1 MHEDSAHY
9 PPLDPVRA
17 GMKGLCPRCGQG
29 RLFNGLMTLRPACT
43 VCGLDYG
50 FAEPGDGPVV
60 FVAILAGAI
69 VLGGALWLQARFDPP
84 LWVHFL
90 LWTPLAAIV
99 TLGLTRMIKGIL
111 IDLQYRNK
119 AGQGEIDRG

>member
-1 MHEDSAHY
+1 MHEDNAHY
-9 PPLDPVRA
+9 PPVDPVRS

-29 RLFNGLMTLRPACT
+29 RLFDGVLTLRPGCSA
-43 VCGLDYG
+43 CGLDYG
-50 FAEPGDGPVV
+50 FADPGDGPVV

-69 VLGGALWLQARFDPP
+69 VLGAALWLQTIVDPP

-90 LWTPLAAIV
+90 LWTPLAIV
-99 TLGLTRMIKGIL
+99 LTVAMTRVIKGIL
-111 IDLQYRNK
+111 INLQFRNK

>member
-9 PPLDPVRA
+9 PPVDPVRA

-60 FVAILAGAI
+60 FVAILAGAF